1 MIAKRS
7 ADQHQGNK
15 WEFPGGKVEEGE
27 TAQQALCREI
37 DEELGVQIQSAKH
50 LTEITHTYTSTSNN
64 NEADKTVLLD
74 VFIVKDWLGEVIG
87 KENQPILWVDKDA
100 LAQYHFPQANI
111 GILKIIGLDQDL
123 LS

>member
-100 LAQYHFPQANI
+100 LAQYRFPQANI

-123 LS
+123 LN